1 MTSLTDP
8 TDPTDAAG
16 AGYTPPLEAPAPP
29 DVAGLVNLRDVGG
42 MSTADG
48 RRTRPGVLYRSEMPK
63 VGDRPPPESM
73 VWPPRTVIDL
83 RSAVE
88 RGPDPHPLA
97 ALGAEIRVFPL
108 LGDDAAPGRHTTA
121 SGAMEAGLQ
130 ALYVAMVEH
139 AAPQLAAI
147 VDVVATAPGPVL
159 VHCAAGKDRTGVTIS
174 VLLRLAG
181 VVERDVLADYAAT
194 EQNMRGVIKRLK
206 RLKGHALL
214 PGVSDPERGRELVK
228 TSVAAAE
235 AVIAT
240 TDAHP
245 GGVAG
250 WVRDHGASEESVRR
264 WRDLI
269 LA

>member
-1 MTSLTDP
+1 MTSL

-16 AGYTPPLEAPAPP
+16 AGYAPPLAAPAPP

-88 RGPDPHPLA
+88 RGPNPHPLA

-108 LGDDAAPGRHTTA
+108 LGDDAAPGRHTAA

-147 VDVVATAPGPVL
+147 VDVVSTAPGPVL
-159 VHCAAGKDRTGVTIS
+159 VHCAAGKDRTGVTIA

-194 EQNMRGVIKRLK
+194 EQNMRGVIK

-250 WVRDHGASEESVRR
+250 WVHDHGASEESIRR